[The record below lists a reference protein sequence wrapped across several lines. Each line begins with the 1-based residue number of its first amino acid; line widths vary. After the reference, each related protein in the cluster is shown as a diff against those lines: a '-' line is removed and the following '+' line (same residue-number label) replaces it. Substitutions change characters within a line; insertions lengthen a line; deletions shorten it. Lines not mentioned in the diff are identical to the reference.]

1 MKRRFRH
8 LILEVGCVRVYGMS
22 KNVYANPIDDNTLN
36 PFSSHTVSLQSQPPT
51 GSGLVTEEE
60 NMIY

>member
-1 MKRRFRH
+1 
-8 LILEVGCVRVYGMS
+8 MS